1 MTQSRR
7 DFLNIDLAL
16 WALALVL
23 SVTVAAGP
31 PELQE
36 SDPIAIALGDKIDAI
51 SVDMTT
57 YAKRAGTT
65 GATQF
70 CNNCAQCFASESGMG
85 GCTAI
90 PGNLVAGT
98 DWCNAWI
105 PMS

>member
-7 DFLNIDLAL
+7 DFLITGVAL
-16 WALALVL
+16 WASALVP

-36 SDPIAIALGDKIDAI
+36 SEPIAIALGYKRDATT
-51 SVDMTT
+51 VDTST
-57 YAKRAGTT
+57 YPKRAGAS

-70 CNNCAQCFASESGMG
+70 CSNYALYSANENGLG

-90 PGNLVAGT
+90 PGKLVAGAG
-98 DWCNAWI
+98 WCNAWI